1 MRVAIVKYNA
11 GNNRSVLNALE
22 RLGLSATVT
31 DEPEFLQNADKV
43 IFPGVGEASSAMKYL
58 KQKKLDDTI
67 RSLTQPVLGICLG
80 MQLLCERSEENET
93 QCLGIVPGHVRRFA
107 NTKLKVPHMGWN
119 TISEF
124 NSSLFDDVTNDSY
137 VYFVHGFYVERSSD
151 AVATTNY
158 GTTFAA
164 AMNHRNFYAV
174 QFHPEKSGS
183 VGEQIL
189 KNFLDLQE

>member
-1 MRVAIVKYNA
+1 V
-11 GNNRSVLNALE
+11 
-22 RLGLSATVT
+22 
-31 DEPEFLQNADKV
+31 
-43 IFPGVGEASSAMKYL
+43 
-58 KQKKLDDTI
+58 
-67 RSLTQPVLGICLG
+67 PVLGICLG
-80 MQLLCERSEENET
+80 MQLMTEGSDEGKEKG
-93 QCLGIVPGHVRRFA
+93 LGWIKGGFSKF
-107 NTKLKVPHMGWN
+107 TFGEDMKMYKVPHMGWN

-124 NSSLFDDVTNDSY
+124 NSSLFDGVTNDSY